1 MILNS
6 EDQPGNFLIYFQE
19 VAFFS
24 TDQHVL
30 FHRIYPEEKHP
41 GFFKDVRAT
50 AD

>member
-1 MILNS
+1 MILNFRS
-6 EDQPGNFLIYFQE
+6 ARKTFRVPFQD
-19 VAFFS
+19 AAIIS

-41 GFFKDVRAT
+41 DFSKDVRAT